1 MWVKERRKVCSTCPL
16 NTKNQTKLSFK
27 VRVYKIYSDLLDKV
41 MFAEKEDLGQ
51 CGHEEC
57 GCNIY
62 FKTRTK
68 EETCPDNKWRSIYIP
83 NKK

>member
-1 MWVKERRKVCSTCPL
+1 
-16 NTKNQTKLSFK
+16 
-27 VRVYKIYSDLLDKV
+27 